1 MRRQLFA
8 TALIAVVLSAA
19 ACGSD
24 AASTPAAPGDGATTT
39 SAAAAPGST
48 PDPCGLV
55 TKEEAAAALGEPVDD
70 GIRTDSGGLP
80 GQRDCQYFVT
90 GSVRMAGLSVIPGD
104 QALWDSFKSQAGAT
118 RTVSGLGD
126 EAYAIE
132 NMIYVRAGNLI
143 LLFTALAADGKGDAV
158 VATLAPKAL
167 ARL

>member
-1 MRRQLFA
+1 MRRLMIA
-8 TALIAVVLSAA
+8 AALTAVALSTA

-24 AASTPAAPGDGATTT
+24 PEPSPTPSGGGVVPT
-39 SAAAAPGST
+39 SAAAAPASA

-90 GSVRMAGLSVIPGD
+90 GSVRMTGLSVIPGD
-104 QALWDSFKSQAGAT
+104 QALWEQFKSQAGTT
-118 RTVSGLGD
+118 RALSGLGD
-126 EAYAIE
+126 EAFAID

-143 LLFTALAADGKGDAV
+143 MLFSALSTDGKGNAV
-158 VATLAPKAL
+158 VAELAPKAL
-167 ARL
+167 ARV

>member
-1 MRRQLFA
+1 MRRLTIA
-8 TALIAVVLSAA
+8 TALTAVAMSIT
-19 ACGSD
+19 ACGPD
-24 AASTPAAPGDGATTT
+24 PASTPGTTGDGAGAT
-39 SAAAAPGST
+39 SAAAAPAST

-55 TKEEAAAALGEPVDD
+55 TKEEAAAALGESVDD

-90 GSVRMAGLSVIPGD
+90 GSLRMTGLSLIPGD
-104 QALWDSFKSQAGAT
+104 EGLWDRFKSQAGAT
-118 RTVSGLGD
+118 RALSGLGD

-143 LLFTALAADGKGDAV
+143 LLFTALANEGKGDAV
-158 VATLAPKAL
+158 VAALAPNAL